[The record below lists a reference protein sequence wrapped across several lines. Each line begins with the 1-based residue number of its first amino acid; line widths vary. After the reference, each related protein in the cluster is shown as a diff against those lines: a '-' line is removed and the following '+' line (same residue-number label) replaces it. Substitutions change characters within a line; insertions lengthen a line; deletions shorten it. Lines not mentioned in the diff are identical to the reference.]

1 MDECKLLSEPLYTEL
16 AHIFGKSL
24 DLMDLTFCR
33 LHSSLK
39 ISFSALFVAVGANT
53 SLTSLDLCNN
63 CINDEGAN
71 SPSGALRVDPSLTS
85 LNLSKNFIE
94 EEGAKSLSWSQP

>member
-16 AHIFGKSL
+16 AHIFGQSL

-39 ISFSALFVAVGANT
+39 ISFSALFVALGVNN

-71 SPSGALRVDPSLTS
+71 SLSEALRDPSLTS
-85 LNLSKNFIE
+85 LNLSWNFIE
-94 EEGAKSLSWSQP
+94 EEGAKSLSSSQP